1 MGGLRG
7 GEDSKCHL
15 VCLPFSLCFP
25 FPIATGR
32 FTFQNGLLRM
42 ISVLH
47 VHGGSVEVMGWGGGR
62 GVYRCTSV
70 IMARA
75 ARNHRSEVG
84 RPLLSLLLGGR
95 GRGGAA
101 LGDANVSLERPRS
114 NCGACSISFH
124 SYPNDRC
131 STCAMLSSICF
142 CDMGAG
148 STRNAA

>member
-1 MGGLRG
+1 
-7 GEDSKCHL
+7 
-15 VCLPFSLCFP
+15 
-25 FPIATGR
+25 
-32 FTFQNGLLRM
+32 M

-84 RPLLSLLLGGR
+84 RPLLALLLGGR

-114 NCGACSISFH
+114 NCGACSICSRYICPGVYQH
-124 SYPNDRC
+124 RQVGPDYLTTRSPPTALRRC
-131 STCAMLSSICF
+131 TAQGQRVSQWS
-142 CDMGAG
+142 GASWIISG
-148 STRNAA
+148 RKCLYMSACW